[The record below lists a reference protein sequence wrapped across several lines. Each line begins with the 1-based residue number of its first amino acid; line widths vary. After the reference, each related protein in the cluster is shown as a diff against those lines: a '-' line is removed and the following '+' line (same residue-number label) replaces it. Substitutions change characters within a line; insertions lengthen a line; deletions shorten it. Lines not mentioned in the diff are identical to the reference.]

1 MTLSLP
7 SSSIFHS
14 QATLWV
20 KFSEV
25 ASIKIN
31 IHINIDKGQNTI
43 RPLDCFARK
52 VSKVFQK
59 NKPISLKYDFDK
71 FGMFSATYDHIISL
85 HATLIHKYLK
95 YTVGVPNVFSAF
107 RPCACRLVHNISSAL
122 NRIFSIF
129 LVFYIVP
136 RPAVHKTHLGSRYR
150 SWKL

>member
-14 QATLWV
+14 QTTLWV

-25 ASIKIN
+25 VSIKIN

-52 VSKVFQK
+52 ISKAFKK
-59 NKPISLKYDFDK
+59 NKSISLKYDFDK
-71 FGMFSATYDHIISL
+71 FGMFSATYDRIISL

-95 YTVGVPNVFSAF
+95 HTVGVPNVFSAF
-107 RPCACRLVHNISSAL
+107 RPCPCRLVRNISSAL

-129 LVFYIVP
+129 LVVYIVT
-136 RPAVHKTHLGSRYR
+136 RPVVHETHLVSRYR
-150 SWKL
+150 N